1 MKDAEGGLD
10 PVPAKPLRTGY
21 TTGACATAAALA
33 AALSLRDQRPVEEV
47 EITLPRGER
56 VRFRMAKCE
65 VEPGRAY
72 CGTIKDGG
80 DDPDCTHN
88 AEIGAEVAWD
98 PRPGIHLEGGTGVG
112 RVTKPGLGL
121 DVGGPAINPVPR
133 KMLADHLSPLV
144 NGSKGLRATV
154 VVPKGAELAK
164 RTLNDRLGIVGG
176 ISILGTTGI
185 VYPYSTAAFKAS
197 VTQGIDVAKANGCD
211 HIVVTTGGKSETF
224 AMKLLPGLKEEAFI
238 QMGDFVEFTLKE
250 AAARRVRRVTTCGM
264 VGKLSKQ
271 AKGTGQTHARRSE
284 VDTRFMAAL
293 AAECGAPPAVV
304 AEIERANTAR
314 HVMEI
319 VQARGV
325 KGFFDL
331 LCRRV
336 CESNRAKLGPGIET
350 ECILTDFEGNV
361 LGRWELK

>member
-1 MKDAEGGLD
+1 MKDSEGGLD
-10 PVPAKPLRTGY
+10 PVPDKPLRTGY

-56 VRFRMAKCE
+56 VKFSMAKVE
-65 VEPGRAY
+65 VGPDRAY

-80 DDPDCTHN
+80 DDPDCTHK
-88 AEIGAEVAWD
+88 AEIGAEVQWD
-98 PRPGIHLEGGTGVG
+98 SRPGVHLEGGSGVG

-121 DVGGPAINPVPR
+121 DVGGPAINPVPH
-133 KMLADHLSPLV
+133 KMILEHLSRV
-144 NGSKGLRATV
+144 TNGSKGLRVTV
-154 VVPKGAELAK
+154 TVPRGQELAK

-197 VTQGIDVAKANGCD
+197 ITQGIDVARANGCD
-211 HIVVTTGGKSETF
+211 HVVLTTGGKSETF
-224 AMKLLPGLKEEAFI
+224 AMKLLPGLKEEAFV
-238 QMGDFVEFTLKE
+238 QMGDFVEFALKE
-250 AAARRVRRVTTCGM
+250 AAARRVRKVTTCGM
-264 VGKLSKQ
+264 IGKLSKQ
-271 AKGTGQTHARRSE
+271 AKGTGHTHARKSE
-284 VDTRFMAAL
+284 VDTKFMADL
-293 AAECGAPPAVV
+293 ARECGAPPATA
-304 AEIERANTAR
+304 AEIEGANTAR

-325 KGFFDL
+325 PGFFDI

-336 CESNRAKLGPGIET
+336 CEASHAKLGPAVAT

-361 LGRWELK
+361 LGRWELS

>member
-1 MKDAEGGLD
+1 MKDPEGGLD
-10 PVPAKPLRTGY
+10 PVPEKPLRTGY
-21 TTGACATAAALA
+21 TTGSCATAAALA
-33 AALSLRDQRPVEEV
+33 AALALRDQRPVEEV

-56 VRFRMAKCE
+56 VKFRMAR
-65 VEPGRAY
+65 VEIGPDRAY

-88 AEIGAEVAWD
+88 AEIGVEVAWD

-112 RVTKPGLGL
+112 RVTKQGLGL

-133 KMLADHLSPLV
+133 RMLTAHLSPLV
-144 NGSKGLRATV
+144 NGSRGLRATV
-154 VVPKGAELAK
+154 IVPKGRELAK

-197 VTQGIDVAKANGCD
+197 ITQSIDVALANGCD
-211 HIVVTTGGKSETF
+211 HVVVTTGGKSEAF
-224 AMKLLPGLKEEAFI
+224 AMNLLPRLKEEAFV
-238 QMGDFVEFTLKE
+238 QMGDFVEFALKE

-264 VGKLSKQ
+264 IGKLSKQ
-271 AKGTGQTHARRSE
+271 AKGTGQTHARKSE
-284 VDTRFMAAL
+284 VDTRFMAVL
-293 AAECGAPPAVV
+293 ATECGAPPAVV
-304 AEIERANTAR
+304 AEIEGANTAR

-319 VQARGV
+319 VQSRGV
-325 KGFFDL
+325 PGFFDS

-336 CESNRAKLGPGIET
+336 CEANRARLGPSIET
-350 ECILTDFEGNV
+350 ECILTDFDGNV
-361 LGRWELK
+361 LGRWEFK